1 MKKKNKYCLI
11 FLLLFFLAPF
21 FTSKSFSNENLNFL
35 SLKNTEVNLRQG
47 PSFEYPI
54 KLIYKK
60 KYLPVIILDKSET
73 WRKIKDLENNSGW
86 IHISQLSKKKSAI
99 NIKKNSIIF
108 KKPTIF
114 SKPVAKVEAGR
125 LVLIKK
131 CKILLWDQIGSGTV
145 EAFACEIPSI
155 IFWKRIYSQEAVW
168 AHSQIKNLENVGI
181 IHTDTTSLIKE
192 IKKFQINPLNW
203 MNNEKRKKA
212 IVDFNNNYA
221 NYNFDKFSLL
231 EPCKSNN

>member
-60 KYLPVIILDKSET
+60 KYLPVIIIDESET
-73 WRKIKDLENNSGW
+73 WRQIKDFKNNYGW

-99 NIKKNSIIF
+99 NIKNNSVIY
-108 KKPTIF
+108 KRSTIY
-114 SKPVAKVEAGR
+114 SKPIAKLELGR
-125 LVLIKK
+125 LVLIDK
-131 CKILLWDQIGSGTV
+131 CKGEWCKIKTGNYRGWIFRNLLWGRT
-145 EAFACEIPSI
+145 
-155 IFWKRIYSQEAVW
+155 
-168 AHSQIKNLENVGI
+168 
-181 IHTDTTSLIKE
+181 
-192 IKKFQINPLNW
+192 
-203 MNNEKRKKA
+203 
-212 IVDFNNNYA
+212 
-221 NYNFDKFSLL
+221 
-231 EPCKSNN
+231 